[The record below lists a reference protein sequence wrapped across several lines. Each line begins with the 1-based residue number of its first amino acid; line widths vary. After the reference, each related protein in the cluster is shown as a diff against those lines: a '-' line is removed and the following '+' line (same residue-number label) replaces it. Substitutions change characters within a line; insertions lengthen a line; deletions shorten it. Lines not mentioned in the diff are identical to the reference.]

1 MMQVEV
7 AYGTPDEQVLLTV
20 VLLDGKCTR
29 DAIAASGLLER
40 YPHLT
45 LTSLDIGIFGQR
57 VSLDAPVSDGDRI
70 EVYRPLMVD
79 PKQARR
85 TRAGDGPNR
94 STRKKP

>member
-1 MMQVEV
+1 MQVEV

-20 VLLDGKCTR
+20 VLLDGRCAR
-29 DAIAASGLLER
+29 DAVAASGLLER

-45 LTSLDIGIFGQR
+45 LDSLEVGVFGQR
-57 VSLDAPVSDGDRI
+57 VNLDSPVSEGDRI

-85 TRAGDGPNR
+85 TRAGDGPSR
-94 STRKKP
+94 SKRKKP